1 MTDFVNFSFERG
13 VLLNLLIDGIEG
25 YTCRRGQGW
34 GQVEE
39 YHWGAWY
46 INEGAKEVPN
56 PALTEETVLC
66 KIRDVETKGSPF
78 VSITLKKLQ
87 EAVNW
92 VITYYPKAIESW
104 EVKGGMV
111 VDLDYDADSA
121 DLVLQRIILGNV
133 IYG

>member
-13 VLLNLLIDGIEG
+13 LLLNLLIDGIEG

-39 YHWGAWY
+39 YHWSDWY
-46 INEGAKEVPN
+46 SQEDSKEVPN

-66 KIRDVETKGSPF
+66 KIRDVETASSPF
-78 VSITLKKLQ
+78 VPVTLKKLQ
-87 EAVNW
+87 DAINW

-104 EVKGGMV
+104 EVKAGVV

-121 DLVLQRIILGNV
+121 DLVLQRIILGDV